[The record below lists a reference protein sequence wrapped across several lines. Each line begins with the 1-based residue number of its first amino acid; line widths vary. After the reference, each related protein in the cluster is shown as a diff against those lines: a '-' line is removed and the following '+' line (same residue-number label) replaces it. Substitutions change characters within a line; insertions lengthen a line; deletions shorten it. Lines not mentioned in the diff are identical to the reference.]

1 MRARLLAWLVA
12 VGVALP
18 AGGCVTIPSLEGNSI
33 AISDVVERVKCDL
46 ADALPDPYKY
56 PWMAGWVAKVDLT
69 LVINEQAGLTPTVS
83 FVDLRPNAVVPGVGN
98 IAQSFI
104 FGAAAGATTTAVR
117 TDSLSFSLSLVEL
130 RYKRDQANCKF
141 AAGLGL
147 DGELGLKEW
156 IRLRARSGR
165 PRRAGGRLSPAAG
178 GSAIGE
184 GQAEAAASAAG
195 NDPPLNSISH
205 QAQFIVGLAGS
216 VSPNFTSGAV
226 PWAVDAG
233 LARRDVAR
241 EDAHAR
247 HRHGLAARQ
256 QGQHQRLRHRVDQA
270 AAAATDPD
278 ASAAVAAAIRRR
290 IGAGVAVR
298 VSAKA
303 IRYLHSCELIREE
316 VGVGEKNWEGMDEVY
331 NTFFTQGQSRPGRI
345 SAQPDSGGPGSCCRS
360 TASHT
365 WTKSLPGKF
374 AFSRKSAIEVE
385 GFSMQ

>member
-12 VGVALP
+12 VGVSLP

-156 IRLRARSGR
+156 IASALDPVDRGVLAVGYHPRLAAARSVKGKQK
-165 PRRAGGRLSPAAG
+165 PPPPPP
-178 GSAIGE
+178 
-184 GQAEAAASAAG
+184 G
-195 NDPPLNSISH
+195 NDPPLELD
-205 QAQFIVGLAGS
+205 LAPGAIHRRAGRQRIAELH
-216 VSPNFTSGAV
+216 SGAV
-226 PWAVDAG
+226 PRAVDAG

-256 QGQHQRLRHRVDQA
+256 QGQHQRFRHRVDQA
-270 AAAATDPD
+270 AAAAADPD
-278 ASAAVAAAIRRR
+278 ASAAVAVAIRRQ
-290 IGAGVAVR
+290 IGVGAGAR
-298 VSAKA
+298 
-303 IRYLHSCELIREE
+303 
-316 VGVGEKNWEGMDEVY
+316 
-331 NTFFTQGQSRPGRI
+331 
-345 SAQPDSGGPGSCCRS
+345 AQPS
-360 TASHT
+360 TSSPPPT
-365 WTKSLPGKF
+365 TKALP
-374 AFSRKSAIEVE
+374 SS
-385 GFSMQ
+385 

>member
-12 VGVALP
+12 VGVELP

-130 RYKRDQANCKF
+130 RYKRDQENCKF

-156 IRLRARSGR
+156 I
-165 PRRAGGRLSPAAG
+165 
-178 GSAIGE
+178 
-184 GQAEAAASAAG
+184 ASALDPVDRGVLAVGYHPRLAAVRSAKGKPKPPPPPPG
-195 NDPPLNSISH
+195 NDPPLDSISH

-216 VSPNFTSGAV
+216 VSPNFTLVRFRGPSTQGS
-226 PWAVDAG
+226 
-233 LARRDVAR
+233 
-241 EDAHAR
+241 
-247 HRHGLAARQ
+247 LAAMSRVRTHTLAIVMASPRGNKANTNDFATESIKLQLQ
-256 QGQHQRLRHRVDQA
+256 Q
-270 AAAATDPD
+270 
-278 ASAAVAAAIRRR
+278 
-290 IGAGVAVR
+290 
-298 VSAKA
+298 
-303 IRYLHSCELIREE
+303 LIQ
-316 VGVGEKNWEGMDEVY
+316 
-331 NTFFTQGQSRPGRI
+331 TPPRP
-345 SAQPDSGGPGSCCRS
+345 
-360 TASHT
+360 
-365 WTKSLPGKF
+365 
-374 AFSRKSAIEVE
+374 
-385 GFSMQ
+385 